1 MTREDFVKAGF
12 SEEQIERVMS
22 VIDTPP
28 DVNPIK
34 LVKSNND
41 AAKKLSEIPTSPLL
55 EDNDKSE
62 ITSIYDLQRYAKGQ
76 IVKLPDFAEG
86 QPFVVRMRRPSLLIM
101 AKSGKIPNRLLSTAT
116 DLFNGGGGS
125 KNANNDTLLSDTYDV
140 CEAIAEAALIEPT
153 LSDIKNSGIELSDNQ
168 LIAIFN
174 YAQRGIEAL
183 DNFRK
188 K

>member
-1 MTREDFVKAGF
+1 MTREDFIKAGF
-12 SEEQIERVMS
+12 SEEEIEKIMG
-22 VIDTPP
+22 IA
-28 DVNPIK
+28 VNADNKINP
-34 LVKSNND
+34 SNVSRKISD
-41 AAKKLSEIPTSPLL
+41 FPTSPLL
-55 EDNDKSE
+55 EKKMQEEGNK

-86 QPFVVRMRRPSLLIM
+86 QPFIVRMRRPSLLIM

-116 DLFNGGGGS
+116 NLFNGGND
-125 KNANNDTLLSDTYDV
+125 KNANTDSLLSDTYDV
-140 CEAIAEAALIEPT
+140 CEAIAEAALVEPT

-183 DNFRK
+183 DNFR
-188 K
+188 